1 MQTENETLNSL
12 IPKEM
17 IAFHKFMKDSTLK
30 DEHQKMLSRLDN
42 NIEHRVLTQD
52 AANRSPS
59 KGSAANNAYSAE
71 PDDTVT

>member
-1 MQTENETLNSL
+1 
-12 IPKEM
+12 
-17 IAFHKFMKDSTLK
+17 
-30 DEHQKMLSRLDN
+30 MLSRLDN

-59 KGSAANNAYSAE
+59 KASAANNAYSAE